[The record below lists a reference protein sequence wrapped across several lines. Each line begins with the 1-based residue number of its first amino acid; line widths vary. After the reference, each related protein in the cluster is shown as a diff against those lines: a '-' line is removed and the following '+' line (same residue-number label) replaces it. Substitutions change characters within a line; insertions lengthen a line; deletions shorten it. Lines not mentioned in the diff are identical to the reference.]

1 MDKRKEANNRVKKA
15 ITDAT
20 FNLLETLPLSEITI
34 TNIIQK
40 AGVAR
45 VSFYRNYNSKEDV
58 LVRLIRDILDDFRDT
73 ADYNLSDVFSR
84 HHIRR
89 IFTYFLK
96 YRSYIINLIKSG
108 YGPMLINELNAFH
121 ESIAGDMS
129 FHSKERYK
137 LYIYMGA
144 LCNTAFFWLISE
156 NPEPIDDMVD
166 VILENLTH

>member
-1 MDKRKEANNRVKKA
+1 MDKRKVANNRVKKA

-73 ADYNLSDVFSR
+73 ADYNLSDVFNR
-84 HHIRR
+84 HHIYRT
-89 IFTYFLK
+89 FTYFYK
-96 YRSYIINLIKSG
+96 YRSYVINLIRSG

-144 LCNTAFFWLISE
+144 LCNTAFFWLIAE